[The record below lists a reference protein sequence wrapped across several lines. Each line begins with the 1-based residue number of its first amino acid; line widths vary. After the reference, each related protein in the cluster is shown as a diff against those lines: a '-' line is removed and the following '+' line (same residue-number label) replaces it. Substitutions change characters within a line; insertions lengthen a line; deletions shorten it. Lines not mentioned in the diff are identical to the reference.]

1 MSANPRLTPKLK
13 NRPKIHSTGLWC
25 SNSHYSKIWLNTK
38 DLWAAMSQE
47 FPLQCFWWTFFL
59 GRYRVLGRAASEWP
73 HVSDLKFLSPVKCIS
88 IGQNTIRISALFQA
102 LRHHWVERIHILLFP
117 EKHFLKFFHRNRIL
131 VNFVASTPAQR
142 LTQSECSVHVCWV
155 SEQIV
160 LKVNRP
166 IYLLLGQKNM
176 SCTMSFNECSLIVK
190 IGEWEPMLTSQSHV
204 KILKFTF
211 TCFLLINAHTG
222 DFQLQYH

>member
-1 MSANPRLTPKLK
+1 MSSYESGVSTPVL
-13 NRPKIHSTGLWC
+13 LM
-25 SNSHYSKIWLNTK
+25 
-38 DLWAAMSQE
+38 A
-47 FPLQCFWWTFFL
+47 FFL
-59 GRYRVLGRAASEWP
+59 GWYRVLGRAASEWP

-88 IGQNTIRISALFQA
+88 IEQNTIHISALSQA
-102 LRHHWVERIHILLFP
+102 LQHHWAERIHILLFP

-190 IGEWEPMLTSQSHV
+190 IGEWDRPNAYKPKSCKNFEIHIHV
-204 KILKFTF
+204 LSV
-211 TCFLLINAHTG
+211 
-222 DFQLQYH
+222 D